1 MPKVTATNRDRTT
14 TNPEMMAIA
23 FDVSNEIALFVYT
36 DNVEKVSMSLK
47 SGIARPQINNEID
60 MTIKETRTIVVR
72 WSFDAWRFFICR
84 EMIARQIQLT
94 ISAHGPSSA
103 STQPPTPVMNPRASE
118 NQIALAHNAI
128 TIHVSI
134 VCCFCSFCCH
144 VNKYNVDDRCVQV
157 LIAPRRSSWCASAGR
172 AVPWHHRSR
181 GCRF

>member
-1 MPKVTATNRDRTT
+1 
-14 TNPEMMAIA
+14 MAIV
-23 FDVSNEIALFVYT
+23 FDVLNEIALFVYT

-60 MTIKETRTIVVR
+60 MMIKETRTIVVR

-103 STQPPTPVMNPRASE
+103 STQPPMPVMNPRASE
-118 NQIALAHNAI
+118 NQIALTHNAM
-128 TIHVSI
+128 TIHVSMA
-134 VCCFCSFCCH
+134 CCFCSFCCH

-157 LIAPRRSSWCASAGR
+157 LIAPRRSSWCASISPEAPLR
-172 AVPWHHRSR
+172 RQNREYKS
-181 GCRF
+181 